1 MQRYAAKG
9 YEPIDSDN
17 ISQTDIKFSINDQLF
32 MEVLL
37 VEIRGK
43 TISYASFKTKE
54 TNKLED
60 NLNTEINKLGNST
73 NNIDFD
79 LLDEK
84 KELENIR
91 KKKMEGILIRSR
103 TKWIDEGEKSNKYFC
118 NLENRNF
125 ISKSITK
132 IVSHNIQPPPT

>member
-1 MQRYAAKG
+1 MQQYAAKG

-43 TISYASFKTKE
+43 TISYASFKTKG

-79 LLDEK
+79 LLDV
-84 KELENIR
+84 
-91 KKKMEGILIRSR
+91 
-103 TKWIDEGEKSNKYFC
+103 
-118 NLENRNF
+118 
-125 ISKSITK
+125 K
-132 IVSHNIQPPPT
+132 I